1 MITLV
6 TLNAPMG
13 VYWICEKKSKR
24 TWPKETIKE
33 LPVGSTSR
41 EILIA
46 SDVARS

>member
-1 MITLV
+1 MHPWGYTGYV
-6 TLNAPMG
+6 
-13 VYWICEKKSKR
+13 EKKNKR

>member
-1 MITLV
+1 MHPQGYIGEV
-6 TLNAPMG
+6 
-13 VYWICEKKSKR
+13 KKNLKKIR
-24 TWPKETIKE
+24 TWPKETIEE

>member
-1 MITLV
+1 MHPRGYIEDV
-6 TLNAPMG
+6 
-13 VYWICEKKSKR
+13 KKKNNKR